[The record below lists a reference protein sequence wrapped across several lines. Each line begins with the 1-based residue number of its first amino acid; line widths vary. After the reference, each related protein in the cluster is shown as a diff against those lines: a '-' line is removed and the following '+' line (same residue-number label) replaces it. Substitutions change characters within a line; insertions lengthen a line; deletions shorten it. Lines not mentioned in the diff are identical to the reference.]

1 MDELDNFRK
10 SLGSMLEYYGIE
22 FDLNYKTQNG
32 TIDLV
37 GYVNNR
43 NQPDLSILIEG
54 ADKFDA
60 QKYLNILNEV
70 PSLRYK
76 YIIALNDKIK
86 VEGDFPEIK
95 IFQNP
100 LEDYTFQNEIANITK
115 SNKAKFEFSNLKSL
129 RLNIDN
135 ATKYEELIE
144 EIRDQGLDENK
155 ADKILFD
162 IHNLGKIF
170 VGKYQTK
177 DGNSYNFNRDRRA
190 AANTI
195 DAIINGNSYNFNRD
209 IESSPELKFLMVTGL
224 LDVKTTGSYSQGK
237 YVEYAL
243 TEEGEEIAGSAT
255 GKIVNKNYKNLDK
268 IFAEYGE
275 KKVFFSFLGNEF
287 DLGKFVHYDE
297 KHEFYGFF
305 YSGSRLGNLE
315 ELSEE
320 YGIQGERLNKM
331 HLVPSCP
338 LFADE
343 FAEIFDEMVNI
354 NLGSKKNYFT
364 ASSNYYGILYS
375 IPFDFLI
382 SKERMQ
388 EISKRI
394 DDKTLDEFA
403 IYYMLRASIGHES
416 DERKI
421 NKINLRELNDL
432 SLNEEIVN
440 SILEELKADKIIS
453 KPIKNDYNL
462 IIIYQPEQLKAMTEE
477 KLIDLMDILTK

>member
-22 FDLNYKTQNG
+22 FDLNYKTQKG

-155 ADKILFD
+155 VDKILFD

-170 VGKYQTK
+170 VGHYQTE
-177 DGNSYNFNRDRRA
+177 DGNSYNFNRA
-190 AANTI
+190 
-195 DAIINGNSYNFNRD
+195 

-287 DLGKFVHYDE
+287 DLGKFVHYDK
-297 KHEFYGFF
+297 KHEFHGFF
-305 YSGSRLGNLE
+305 YSSSGLGNLE

-354 NLGSKKNYFT
+354 NLGSKKHYFS

-388 EISKRI
+388 EISKKI

-421 NKINLRELNDL
+421 NKINLKELNDL

-453 KPIKNDYNL
+453 KPIKNDHNL